1 MAHLLFLKIKENC
14 QQLSLVNKSHHIYTT
29 AQIEI
34 NCAQAEQ
41 LQLIFVH
48 IGTQKKQ
55 KEKLVNEAKSFL

>member
-14 QQLSLVNKSHHIYTT
+14 QQLSLVNKSHKYTKT
-29 AQIEI
+29 QIEV

-55 KEKLVNEAKSFL
+55 KEKLVNEAKSSL